1 MLVISCIILTT
12 TSIKKRNTNSIILM
26 SFDSDFEPWFQ
37 PPGWIVGPIWLILY
51 SMIAISFMMVLSK
64 KEEISNS
71 NIVITLFLI
80 QLLVNLIW
88 PNVFN
93 SAEYLTSFLMIIIML
108 VFTTIYSYVTYGP
121 ANEASILVW
130 PYILWVSFAGMIN
143 FAYYLNSR

>member
-1 MLVISCIILTT
+1 
-12 TSIKKRNTNSIILM
+12 M

-64 KEEISNS
+64 KDEIYNS
-71 NIVITLFLI
+71 NIIITLFLI
-80 QLLVNLIW
+80 QLLVNIMW

-93 SAEYLTSFLMIIIML
+93 SAEYLISFLMIVIMV
-108 VFTTIYSYVTYGP
+108 VFTVIYAYLTYGP
-121 ANEASILVW
+121 AKEASMLVW

-143 FAYYLNSR
+143 FAYLINAR

>member
-1 MLVISCIILTT
+1 
-12 TSIKKRNTNSIILM
+12 M

-64 KEEISNS
+64 KDEISKS
-71 NIVITLFLI
+71 NIIITLFLI
-80 QLLVNLIW
+80 QLLVNIMW

-93 SAEYLTSFLMIIIML
+93 SAEYLISFLMIVIMV
-108 VFTTIYSYVTYGP
+108 VFTVIYAYVTYSP
-121 ANEASILVW
+121 AKEASMLVW

-143 FAYYLNSR
+143 FAYFLNARWMNIYHLSIRVSLIDV

>member
-1 MLVISCIILTT
+1 
-12 TSIKKRNTNSIILM
+12 M

-64 KEEISNS
+64 KDEISNS
-71 NIVITLFLI
+71 NIIITLFLI
-80 QLLVNLIW
+80 QLLVNIMW

-93 SAEYLTSFLMIIIML
+93 SAEYLISFLMIVIMV
-108 VFTTIYSYVTYGP
+108 VFTVIYAYVTYSP
-121 ANEASILVW
+121 AKEASMLVW

-143 FAYYLNSR
+143 FAYLINAR